1 MLVVDTS
8 WKEYGVS
15 SEINRIINEKNPNIL
30 KVPTRSLGMKKASC
44 PTAKSLEDLFYP
56 DVHDIV
62 KECYNLLKIQKERY
76 SEIPMKQPMT
86 DYYKHFK
93 GPF

>member
-1 MLVVDTS
+1 M
-8 WKEYGVS
+8 
-15 SEINRIINEKNPNIL
+15 
-30 KVPTRSLGMKKASC
+30 SLGMKKASC
-44 PTAKSLEDLFYP
+44 PTAKSLEDIFYP

-62 KECYNLLKIQKERY
+62 KTCYLLLDNNNIE
-76 SEIPMKQPMT
+76 SSNIPKKQPMT